1 MDLYGGAVCQKE
13 GSRNGRTAGRP
24 GAIHGH
30 GPAMLSAS
38 FGELNPLGLDF
49 LRYLL
54 EFSASRPVP
63 HQGIERLQGQIEV
76 DQQPHRGYE
85 RWRNLMIMVS

>member
-1 MDLYGGAVCQKE
+1 MSKR

-30 GPAMLSAS
+30 GPAMLSAL

-49 LRYLL
+49 LQHLL
-54 EFSASRPVP
+54 DFSASRPVP

-76 DQQPHRGYE
+76 DQHPHRGYE